1 MTMRVRGTSKPPFH
15 STAPCL
21 MCLIL
26 CLIFGFSTKNGQKA
40 IGAKH
45 GHGIDYVESK
55 RLLLSPRRKG
65 AFQASTLSDL
75 VDLIGFAHWLGY
87 ACVALILSLVATTT
101 VISVQARI
109 REHAVLQTLGLRPAR
124 VFRLVVAE
132 SLLMCLIG
140 GVLGTGLALAVLVW
154 TGMAFGAEGVTI
166 AFRLLAAWRD
176 RRCRFARR
184 RHSRRIR
191 ASLASGTDADCQRA
205 PADLNWAEN
214 ECHCGVPPGMGC
226 SATASFGIGSE
237 YAEKQ
242 LTAGRKKAVRK
253 LANKDGWK
261 AVGDPHGPN
270 QKADFNLN
278 PILTTEVDCHSQ
290 SDPSDMTVSGLVW
303 RETLYDDGA
312 A

>member
-1 MTMRVRGTSKPPFH
+1 MKLKKLKNDAISAEPSKCLAIAIPECGFEAH
-15 STAPCL
+15 HLCSTVSCL
-21 MCLIL
+21 L
-26 CLIFGFSTKNGQKA
+26 FSAVDAKDPEA
-40 IGAKH
+40 IGAKRGNRTH
-45 GHGIDYVESK
+45 CIHPK
-55 RLLLSPRRKG
+55 RLLLSSRRKG
-65 AFQASTLSDL
+65 AFEASTLSDL
-75 VDLIGFAHWLGY
+75 VDLIGFAHWLGC
-87 ACVALILSLVATTT
+87 ACVALDLSLVATTT
-101 VISVQARI
+101 VMSVQDRI
-109 REHAVLQTLGLRPAR
+109 REHAVLQTQGLRPAR
-124 VFRLVVAE
+124 FFRLVVVE

-226 SATASFGIGSE
+226 SATASFGTGSE

-261 AVGDPHGPN
+261 AVGEPHGPN
-270 QKADFNLN
+270 QKQ
-278 PILTTEVDCHSQ
+278 ILI
-290 SDPSDMTVSGLVW
+290 
-303 RETLYDDGA
+303 
-312 A
+312 